1 MKRLAR
7 KACFEFRIRRYPSQ
21 LRGVMNS
28 TRKEGILSSGGPIE
42 EWIKVINN
50 KPFDMGAKMIL
61 KKALP
66 QRWAPKCGRN
76 RAAEYKSLQ
85 Y

>member
-1 MKRLAR
+1 
-7 KACFEFRIRRYPSQ
+7 
-21 LRGVMNS
+21 MNS

-66 QRWAPKCGRN
+66 QR
-76 RAAEYKSLQ
+76 
-85 Y
+85 